1 MDVEYELTRD
11 DLYAF
16 QWRAAFGSPRGRRS
30 RRTVYIL
37 WLVAL
42 LLFAILPAIGAD
54 GFTISRVNIGF
65 VLIAYPIV
73 ALAQWRWERWLLR
86 RTILGLLRD
95 EKPDRGQLGVHRVA
109 LDEEGVLE
117 RTAVGESRTR
127 WAGVHR
133 IEQDDRYIYL
143 YTSPSAAH
151 VIPKRAFADPGD
163 AEAFYQLSRSRAAPA
178 A

>member
-16 QWRAAFGSPRGRRS
+16 QWRGAFGSPRGRRS

-42 LLFAILPAIGAD
+42 LLFAIVPAIGAD
-54 GFTISRVNIGF
+54 GFTLSRVNIGF
-65 VLIAYPIV
+65 VLVAYPVV
-73 ALAQWRWERWLLR
+73 ALSQWWWERWLLR
-86 RTILGLLRD
+86 RTILRLLQD

-109 LDEEGVLE
+109 LDQDGVLE
-117 RTAVGESRTR
+117 RTVVGESRTA

-133 IEQDDRYIYL
+133 VEQDDRYIYL

-151 VIPKRAFADPGD
+151 VIPKRAFADVAS
-163 AEAFYQLSRSRAAPA
+163 AEAFYQLSRSRATA
-178 A
+178 AD